1 MANPKAPAVK
11 LMYAVK
17 SRLDEVLVDRVAMA
31 DLNIRWA
38 RNRYTTR
45 AERPC
50 LAIAF
55 VSDAAAD
62 AGQVQLSDDESVMV
76 LALDLILDLELE
88 TEASAEANEATDTS
102 ILDYDP
108 SGLDL
113 MIFVL
118 KMATQALRECTLD
131 PLKDTTDL
139 GRKVDWI
146 QEVSL
151 DDDEELPDDD
161 GRLVSRINVIYRTS
175 SWDPMLLLEREA
187 P

>member
-1 MANPKAPAVK
+1 VANPKAPAVK
-11 LMYAVK
+11 VMYAVK
-17 SRLDEVLVDRVAMA
+17 ARLDEVLVDRTGIA
-31 DLNIRWA
+31 DLNLRWA
-38 RNRYTTR
+38 RNRYTSR

-62 AGQVQLSDDESVMV
+62 DGSIALSDDEAVQV
-76 LALDLILDLELE
+76 LALDLILDLEIE
-88 TEASAEANEATDTS
+88 TEASAQANEATSTS
-102 ILDYDP
+102 ILEFDP
-108 SGLDL
+108 SGLDD
-113 MIFVL
+113 MIFIL
-118 KMATQALRECTLD
+118 KMATQALRECCAD